1 MKIPVTNNTAQT
13 MFVGGVMIP
22 AGETRE
28 CEEHTV
34 PEHLRP
40 QAPEVVA
47 EDLPPDPL
55 ADLLGHSVKA
65 LAEMLTGIDD
75 ETLDALEA
83 AELGAEKPRKS
94 LLELLQTERLARAEK
109 KAAGDPAGGGE

>member
-1 MKIPVTNNTAQT
+1 MKIPVSNNTAQT

-40 QAPEVVA
+40 QAAAPEA
-47 EDLPPDPL
+47 EAPPPDPL
-55 ADLLGHSVKA
+55 ADLLGHSVKD
-65 LAEMLTGIDD
+65 LAEMLPGIDD
-75 ETLDALEA
+75 EALDALEA
-83 AELGAEKPRKS
+83 AELGAEKPRKR
-94 LLELLQTERLARAEK
+94 LLELLQKERLER
-109 KAAGDPAGGGE
+109 AAGGAGE